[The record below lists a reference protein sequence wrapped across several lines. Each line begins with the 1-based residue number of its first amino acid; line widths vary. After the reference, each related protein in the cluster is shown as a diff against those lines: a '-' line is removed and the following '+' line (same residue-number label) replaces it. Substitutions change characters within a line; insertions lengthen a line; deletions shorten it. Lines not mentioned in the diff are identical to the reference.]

1 MIGDLFNS
9 IFYQPLF
16 NGLIF
21 LYNTIA
27 FESFGVAVILLT
39 LVIRFAL
46 YPLNKK
52 AIESQKALNV
62 LQPKIK
68 EIQAKFK
75 NDRVKQ
81 SEELM
86 KIYQEHKINPASG
99 CLPILIQLPILIG
112 LYQVFFRGLD
122 PASLDALYSFVSR
135 PEAINPWFFGLVDL
149 SKNNALMAILAGAL
163 TFVQSKMMMP
173 KQTASS
179 GPGDFAAAM
188 QKQMLYMMPIIT
200 IFITW
205 KLPSGL
211 ALYWIVTTLFSIFQQ
226 YITLRTNK
234 KNEKKS
240 LAG

>member
-1 MIGDLFNS
+1 MIGDLFNT

-16 NGLIF
+16 NALIF

-27 FESFGVAVILLT
+27 FESFGIAVILLT
-39 LVIRFAL
+39 LIIRLIL

-52 AIESQKALNV
+52 AIESQKALNA

-68 EIQAKFK
+68 EIQTKFK
-75 NDRVKQ
+75 SDRVKQ

-86 KIYQEHKINPASG
+86 KVYQENKINPASG
-99 CLPILIQLPILIG
+99 CLPILIQLPILIA

-135 PEAINPWFFGLVDL
+135 PEAIDPWFFGLVDL
-149 SKNNALMAILAGAL
+149 SKSNAIMAVLAGAL
-163 TFVQSKMMMP
+163 TYVQSRMMMP
-173 KQTASS
+173 KQAANSGAS
-179 GPGDFAAAM
+179 DFSAIM
-188 QKQMLYMMPIIT
+188 QKQMLYMMPVIT
-200 IFITW
+200 VFITW

-226 YITLRTNK
+226 YISLRTK
-234 KNEKKS
+234 KNEK
-240 LAG
+240 